1 MSTWMFGCKRSFCS
15 TGGGGGGGGAPL
27 AVGDRV
33 TVFKRVSQADVAD
46 FARLSGD
53 ANVVHSGHHHR
64 LPPLVH
70 GVYLA
75 ALVSGVI
82 GTRLPGHGAVL
93 VAKRLRFPRPCYV
106 GDRVA
111 IDVEILA
118 VRKLIKCG
126 FRCRVGPTV
135 VVEGTADVVFD
146 GNVAERLLAG
156 SQTPATEP

>member
-1 MSTWMFGCKRSFCS
+1 MSFGRKRSFCS
-15 TGGGGGGGGAPL
+15 SGGGAPL

-33 TVFKRVSQADVAD
+33 TVYKRVSQSDVGD

-53 ANVVHSGHHHR
+53 DNVVHSGRHR

-93 VAKRLRFPRPCYV
+93 VAKSLRFPRPCYV

-156 SQTPATEP
+156 TPGPTER